1 MQPAGAGIQY
11 PTLPGRLEE
20 STQQSLLLAFII
32 SDLQDPSPSQILGAF
47 SRFSE
52 DFLGRERDPQ
62 GGSPRVREDPLGT
75 PPLSL
80 PRKSSENLEKVP
92 RIWEGEGSRR
102 SEIMNAS
109 NNDYWV
115 RP

>member
-1 MQPAGAGIQY
+1 M
-11 PTLPGRLEE
+11 
-20 STQQSLLLAFII
+20 
-32 SDLQDPSPSQILGAF
+32 ILGEI
-47 SRFSE
+47 SWILLPVE
-52 DFLGRERDPQ
+52 GP
-62 GGSPRVREDPLGT
+62 GGSPRD

-102 SEIMNAS
+102 SEILNPV

-115 RP
+115 PFF